1 MSDGLASAANWLMCG
16 LQQVLVLFVEM
27 TEFHSKAPILL
38 VCLRNAGGFGTAV
51 VYEGRPGLIEG
62 RLGELD
68 AAVEIDNCGNA
79 VAVVPVDAT
88 PAVAVETAAATSV
101 VPSVLGV
108 EVIARVSVSAV
119 IDTVAPDVAVF
130 DVVEIVAVEVVAMAV
145 LNVAVVILAAAEV
158 NDVAAMAVDASVV
171 ASVAVVDVTK
181 VLDDDVVTFAAA
193 ALVVATHFGAW
204 EHFLE
209 QR

>member
-1 MSDGLASAANWLMCG
+1 
-16 LQQVLVLFVEM
+16 M
-27 TEFHSKAPILL
+27 TEFHSEAPILL

-68 AAVEIDNCGNA
+68 AAVEIDNGGNT

-108 EVIARVSVSAV
+108 EVIAHVSDV
-119 IDTVAPDVAVF
+119 IDIVAPDVVVL
-130 DVVEIVAVEVVAMAV
+130 DVVAIVAAAVVAMVV

-158 NDVAAMAVDASVV
+158 NDVAAMAVAASVV
-171 ASVAVVDVTK
+171 VSVAVADVTE
-181 VLDDDVVTFAAA
+181 VLDNDVVTFAAA
-193 ALVVATHFGAW
+193 APVVATHFGAW